1 LLWHFVFLFLPFAF
15 QMKFWVAW
23 QFLTIIP
30 SPHHRKYGAEE
41 LGRGLGF
48 FPIVGL
54 FLGLA
59 MFGLDHLL
67 GLFLPSIL
75 INVLLVII
83 LIILTGALHLDGFI
97 DTCDGLAV
105 KSSVS
110 DKLEAMSDSRV
121 GGFGVVGGSCLV
133 LAKFASLLALP
144 QGLRASALILMPI
157 LSRWGMVYTISAFPP
172 AKVAGMGW
180 AVKLG
185 ANWKRLAIATAFSL
199 VMALLLL
206 NWWGAA
212 LLATLCLILLAF
224 SKYLCARFGGL
235 TGDNYG
241 AMNELAEVVVL
252 ILVFIV
258 GELGGT
264 SWLG

>member
-1 LLWHFVFLFLPFAF
+1 
-15 QMKFWVAW
+15 MSFWVAW

-30 SPHHRKYGAEE
+30 SPYHRKYGAEE

-54 FLGLA
+54 FLGLVL
-59 MFGLDHLL
+59 FGFDRLL
-67 GLFLPSIL
+67 GLFLSSIL
-75 INVLLVII
+75 TNVLLLII

-105 KSSVS
+105 KSSAS
-110 DKLEAMSDSRV
+110 DKLKIMSDSRV

-144 QGLRASALILMPI
+144 QGLRASALILMPV
-157 LSRWGMVYTISAFPP
+157 LSRWGMVYAISAFPS
-172 AKVAGMGW
+172 AKGIGMGW

-185 ANWKRLAIATAFSL
+185 ANWKGLAIATAISL
-199 VMALLLL
+199 AIALLLL
-206 NWWGAA
+206 KWWGVA

-224 SKYLCARFGGL
+224 SKYLCSRFGGL

-241 AMNELAEVVVL
+241 AINELAEVSTL
-252 ILVFIV
+252 ILMFII

-264 SWLG
+264 SWLGSFL